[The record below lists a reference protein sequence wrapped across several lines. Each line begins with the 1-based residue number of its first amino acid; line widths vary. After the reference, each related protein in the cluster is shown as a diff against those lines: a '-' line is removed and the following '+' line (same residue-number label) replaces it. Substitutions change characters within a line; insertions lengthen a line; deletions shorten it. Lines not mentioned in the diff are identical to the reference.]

1 MTMKTKMTY
10 TALATGL
17 SMALTAYSGTASA
30 DPVHTFGTSNV
41 SAVVSATVVNQYDPI
56 DPAFRLDHP
65 FRVFIDVAEPN
76 SPQGRRGRGRGRG
89 NDRHVQS
96 GADHALRSNVAAY
109 LPAYIQ
115 IVPDRRAAD
124 MIVHAEELDRQLTFR
139 VADED
144 QRRKKYSKRRRYTGG
159 ECGQFHRA
167 FYSRIKEQ
175 GIELADY
182 RLSVRLRGQGR
193 YSDTV
198 RIESRESYR
207 YGANLRASTNCGV
220 IPTRHFPNSAVAE
233 LFSRN
238 PETYRPL
245 IAREVARETAGKLA
259 HIVADM
265 VTARSEQFYA
275 GLAAQ
280 YSGAGRYYASNT
292 RGFGDVY
299 DYEPATPRVRLPGHH
314 DD

>member
-1 MTMKTKMTY
+1 MTMKIMKQGLKY
-10 TALATGL
+10 KALATGL
-17 SMALTAYSGTASA
+17 GLALTTYAGAAGASPA
-30 DPVHTFGTSNV
+30 QTYGATNV
-41 SAVVSATVVNQYDPI
+41 SAAVSATFVSHYDPI
-56 DPAFRLDHP
+56 NPAFRLDHP
-65 FRVFIDVAEPN
+65 FRVFIDVSERS
-76 SPQGRRGRGRGRG
+76 SPRSQRDRRNGRH
-89 NDRHVQS
+89 NQT

-115 IVPDRRAAD
+115 IVPDRRSAD
-124 MIVHAEELDRQLTFR
+124 MVVRAEELDRQLTFR
-139 VADED
+139 IADED
-144 QRRKKYSKRRRYTGG
+144 QRRKKYKKRRRFTGG
-159 ECGQFHRA
+159 KCGQFRRA

-175 GIELADY
+175 GVELSDY

-280 YSGAGRYYASNT
+280 YNSGGRYHASST
-292 RGFGDVY
+292 RKHRTVY
-299 DYEPATPRVRLPGHH
+299 DYEPAAPRVKRSYRYN
-314 DD
+314 D